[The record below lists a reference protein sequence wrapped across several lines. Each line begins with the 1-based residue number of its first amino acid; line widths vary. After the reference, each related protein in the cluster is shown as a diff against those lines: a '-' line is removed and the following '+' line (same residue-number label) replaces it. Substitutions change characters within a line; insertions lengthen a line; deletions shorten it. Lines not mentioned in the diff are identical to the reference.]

1 MTDNETNTADMHSYY
16 RDAYITAFDA
26 RVVERIP
33 LGDRLGVVLNHSY
46 FYPTSG
52 GQPNDTGTMNGVK
65 VIDVSLREEDD
76 SILHVLESEIKVDR
90 VQCEIDWC
98 RRFDHMQQH
107 SGQHILSAAFEQLLD
122 ADTIG
127 FHLGSD
133 SSTIDLNIDGLTVEE
148 LAAVEEMA
156 NDVVVSNRPVTA
168 MIMSPDRVRDMALRK
183 PPAVSGPVRIV
194 SIQDFDLSAC
204 GGTHVKQA
212 GEIGVIKITRL
223 ESRGSELR
231 VEFLCGR
238 RALVDYRAKN
248 ALIMRI
254 ANSFTTSYHEI
265 ESAVDRLRE
274 ETRTLRSELRRIR
287 TQLLDYEADDLYDR
301 AEQYADLRV
310 VQAAFVDRDR
320 EDLSW
325 LARNLAERPNVVV
338 LFGLAGAKCHL
349 LFSRAPNVDR
359 DMVPLLKSALAVLN
373 STAGGGRPQIAQ
385 GGGPAAD
392 KARVNQALS
401 VARELLLA

>member
-1 MTDNETNTADMHSYY
+1 MTDNETNIADMHSYH
-16 RDAYITAFDA
+16 RNAYITAFDA
-26 RVVERIP
+26 RVVERVP
-33 LGDRLGVVLNHSY
+33 VGNRLGVVLNHSY

-65 VIDVSLREEDD
+65 VIDVSLREDDD
-76 SILHVLESEIKVDR
+76 SILHVLEGEIRGDKVR
-90 VQCEIDWC
+90 CEIDWP

-107 SGQHILSAAFEQLLD
+107 SGQHILSATFEQFMD

-133 SSTIDLNIDGLTVEE
+133 SSTIDLDIDGMTVEE

-156 NDVVVSNRPVTA
+156 NDVVFSNRPVTA
-168 MIMSPDRVRDMALRK
+168 TIMSPDKVGDLALRRR
-183 PPAVSGPVRIV
+183 PTVLGPVRIV

-212 GEIGVIKITRL
+212 GEVGVIKITRL
-223 ESRGSELR
+223 ESRGPELR

-274 ETRTLRSELRRIR
+274 ETRTLRSDLRKIR
-287 TQLLDYEADDLYDR
+287 TQLLDYEADHLYDQ

-325 LARNLAERPNVVV
+325 LARNLAERPGVVV

-349 LFSRAPNVDR
+349 HFSRAPDVDR
-359 DMVPLLKSALAVLN
+359 DMVPLLKSALAALN
-373 STAGGGRPQIAQ
+373 STAGGGRPQNAQ

-392 KARVNQALS
+392 RARVGQALS